1 MSKNARASSIARTK
15 TQQLQQLKFICR
27 IALPA
32 GVLVSGFWLIVFVF
46 LENWP
51 LVLTDGLLFA
61 TISGS
66 WLAARMGH
74 MSLGMLVSQVACVL
88 FIFGFSLFFDIP
100 NDAAPRVSHIYFLII
115 ALAGFVNQQLDPSRL
130 QLGIIVTSI
139 AGFILFSA
147 CALDTDL
154 ATPLSDEVRGVTVWV
169 HAAMSVFLLCSGLML
184 VQFKLGPESRYVR
197 ELRHA
202 LAKKQFELF
211 LQPQVDRK
219 GDVIGAEALLRW
231 RHPRLG
237 YIPPDEFIPVAER
250 ARLMPDIGGWV
261 LDKGIE
267 TLRQWRDRPETRDL
281 VLSVN
286 VSPDQLFQEDFV
298 PRVIAALSQ
307 ASVAPHLL
315 KLELTETM
323 FVSEVD
329 ELITKIRTL
338 KQHGINIA
346 LDDFGTGY
354 SSLSYLQELPLQQL
368 KIDRSFVWAV
378 STERGAR
385 LARNI
390 CKMGHDLGLQILA
403 EGIETEEQ
411 YRFML
416 DCGCSAFQGYYFGRP
431 VAVDVLTRQVVLSS
445 SETPTLSACRAP
457 VRAGDSRA

>member
-1 MSKNARASSIARTK
+1 MLTNARAGSIARTK
-15 TQQLQQLKFICR
+15 TQQLQHLQFICR

-32 GVLVSGFWLIVFVF
+32 GVFVSGLWLVVFVF
-46 LENWP
+46 LQNWT
-51 LVLTDGLLFA
+51 LVFIEGLLFA
-61 TISGS
+61 TIVGG
-66 WLAARMGH
+66 WLAARQGH
-74 MSLGMLVSQVACVL
+74 MSSGMLVSQVACVL
-88 FIFGFSLFFDIP
+88 FISVFSLLFDVHNEEI
-100 NDAAPRVSHIYFLII
+100 PRVSHIYFLII
-115 ALAGFVNQQLDPSRL
+115 ALAGFVNQQLDPSRF
-130 QLGIIVTSI
+130 QLGIIATSI

-154 ATPLSDEVRGVTVWV
+154 ATPLPDDVRGITVWV
-169 HAAMSVFLLCSGLML
+169 HAAMSVLLLCGGLML
-184 VQFKLGPESRYVR
+184 VQYKLGPESRYAR

-211 LQPQVDRK
+211 LQPQVDRT
-219 GDVIGAEALLRW
+219 GQVIGAEALLRW

-261 LDKGIE
+261 LDTSIE
-267 TLRQWRDRPETRDL
+267 TLRQWRAEPETRDL

-286 VSPDQLFQEDFV
+286 VSPDQLFQDNFV
-298 PRVIAALSQ
+298 PRVIAALSA
-307 ASVAPHLL
+307 ASVEPHLL

-329 ELITKIRTL
+329 ELISKIRTL

-416 DCGCSAFQGYYFGRP
+416 DCGCSAFQGYYFDRP
-431 VAVDVLTRQVVLSS
+431 MASDALTRQVMSPAGRSKLR
-445 SETPTLSACRAP
+445 TFCAP
-457 VRAGDSRA
+457 VRVDDIRV

>member
-1 MSKNARASSIARTK
+1 
-15 TQQLQQLKFICR
+15 
-27 IALPA
+27 
-32 GVLVSGFWLIVFVF
+32 
-46 LENWP
+46 
-51 LVLTDGLLFA
+51 
-61 TISGS
+61 
-66 WLAARMGH
+66 
-74 MSLGMLVSQVACVL
+74 
-88 FIFGFSLFFDIP
+88 
-100 NDAAPRVSHIYFLII
+100 
-115 ALAGFVNQQLDPSRL
+115 
-130 QLGIIVTSI
+130 
-139 AGFILFSA
+139 
-147 CALDTDL
+147 
-154 ATPLSDEVRGVTVWV
+154 
-169 HAAMSVFLLCSGLML
+169 
-184 VQFKLGPESRYVR
+184 
-197 ELRHA
+197 
-202 LAKKQFELF
+202 
-211 LQPQVDRK
+211 
-219 GDVIGAEALLRW
+219 
-231 RHPRLG
+231 
-237 YIPPDEFIPVAER
+237 
-250 ARLMPDIGGWV
+250 MPDIGGWA
-261 LDKGIE
+261 LDTSIE

-298 PRVIAALSQ
+298 PCVIAALSQ

-329 ELITKIRTL
+329 QLIIKIRTL

-403 EGIETEEQ
+403 EGIETEEH

-431 VAVDVLTRQVVLSS
+431 VASDALTRQVVLSS